1 MSTFIHIL
9 TRKKKDI
16 NVLLYLP
23 KWQNGIITLA
33 VDIIE
38 LSRRLGTKNLTSWTL
53 RSQVKKNLIYNFFA
67 LEWKWKDLKALKCL
81 EGAKIDLQNGMPAFP
96 SFYPL
101 YQRRHAMYQVAY
113 CLWNDLVSTT
123 HFVTRRILPPFNST
137 WYIRSHQIARDWF
150 LFMKIF
156 SLIWS
161 ISQDYIFLSALF
173 WDNVKREK
181 VLFYRGKYWRAI
193 FSMEW
198 RKST

>member
-38 LSRRLGTKNLTSWTL
+38 LLRRLGTKNLTSWTL

-161 ISQDYIFLSALF
+161 ISQDCIFLSALF

-181 VLFYRGKYWRAI
+181 VCFTGGNI
-193 FSMEW
+193 CV
-198 RKST
+198 